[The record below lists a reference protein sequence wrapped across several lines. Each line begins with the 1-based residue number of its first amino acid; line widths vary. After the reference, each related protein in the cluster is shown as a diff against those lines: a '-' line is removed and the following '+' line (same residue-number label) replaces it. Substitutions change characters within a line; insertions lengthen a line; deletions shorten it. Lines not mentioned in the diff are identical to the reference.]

1 MTAPRRTLQREDDE
15 RAAAEIPARLD
26 RLPWTPRHWRLV
38 AALGAGWVLDGLQV
52 TITGAIAPALQ
63 YPETLSLTPQEI
75 GLSASSYVA
84 GAVLGALAFGMLA
97 DRFGR
102 RRIFYLTLGLSL
114 LGMAASG
121 LAIGFIS
128 FTIAR
133 AVTGGGI
140 GGEYTAVNAAVD
152 EWMPARLRGRINLA
166 VNGSYWLGA
175 ALGAGLSIVLLDTRW
190 FPIAIGWRIGC
201 ASGGV
206 LGLAVLFAR
215 RLVPESPRWLARH
228 GRAAEAVRLVR
239 AMEDAAERWS
249 GQSLPPPCPAPP
261 PPAPHAGRRRG
272 RLRLLLG
279 RYRRRSALVILLMA
293 AQAFLFNAV
302 FFTYGLV
309 LSRFYSIAD
318 RATGRYLL
326 VFCLSN
332 LFGPLV
338 LGRFFDSIGRRR
350 MLVVSFGG
358 AGLLLLA
365 VTLLFLAGVLSA
377 ETQTLGWMVVF
388 FFASAA
394 ASAAYLTASE
404 VFPLAMRGF
413 ALALFFALGTLVGG
427 VLGPALYGRLI
438 MRGSRLALAEGY
450 ALAAALMLLA
460 AVAAAWLGVDAEG
473 KSLESI
479 SE

>member
-1 MTAPRRTLQREDDE
+1 MHREEGED
-15 RAAAEIPARLD
+15 AGAGIPARLD
-26 RLPWTPRHWRLV
+26 RLPWTPRHWILV
-38 AALGAGWVLDGLQV
+38 GALGAGWVLDGLQV
-52 TITGAIAPALQ
+52 TIAGAIAPALQ
-63 YPETLSLTPQEI
+63 YTETLALTPQEI
-75 GLSASSYVA
+75 GLAASSYVA

-121 LAIGFIS
+121 LAIGFKS
-128 FTIAR
+128 FAIAR

-140 GGEYTAVNAAVD
+140 GGEYAAINSAVD
-152 EWMPARLRGRINLA
+152 EWVPARLRGRINLA

-175 ALGAGLSIVLLDTRW
+175 ALGAALSIALLDTRW
-190 FPIAIGWRIGC
+190 FPITIGWRIGC
-201 ASGGV
+201 ASSGV
-206 LGLAVLFAR
+206 LGLGVLFAR
-215 RLVPESPRWLARH
+215 RSVPESPRWLAQH
-228 GRAAEAVRLVR
+228 GQAAEAARLVR
-239 AMEDAAERWS
+239 AMEDAAERRA
-249 GQSLPPPCPAPP
+249 GRALPPPRPACPPSAPRP
-261 PPAPHAGRRRG
+261 ESG

-279 RYRRRSALVILLMA
+279 RYRRRSALALLLMT

-309 LSRFYSIAD
+309 LSRFYGIAD
-318 RATGRYLL
+318 RMTGRYLL
-326 VFCLSN
+326 AFCLSN

-350 MLVVSFGG
+350 MLAASFGASG
-358 AGLLLLA
+358 GLLLV
-365 VTLLFLAGVLSA
+365 VTLLFLAGILSA
-377 ETQTLGWMVVF
+377 WAQTLGWMAVF

-404 VFPLAMRGF
+404 IFPLAMRGF
-413 ALALFFALGTLVGG
+413 ALALFFALGTLIGG
-427 VLGPALYGRLI
+427 VVGPALYGRLI
-438 MRGSRLALAEGY
+438 ARGSRVALAEGY

-460 AVAAAWLGVDAEG
+460 ALAAVWLGVDAEG
-473 KSLESI
+473 KSLESV